1 MVIEA
6 LSPGTTTDELAYYN
20 AVEMLYKGIANKPA
34 QCISNKHT
42 GYGRITFVLPLFQD
56 QTPGVGVVFKD
67 VYIDKNGQMLSGYAE
82 TIYKEENWTTQMV
95 NMDAF
100 FRGGYFGG
108 TNHERKVWC
117 V

>member
-6 LSPGTTTDELAYYN
+6 LSLGTTNEEQAYYN
-20 AVEMLYKGIANKPA
+20 AVKALYTGIDNEPA
-34 QCISNKHT
+34 SYDPIKKTHT

-108 TNHERKVWC
+108 TNHERRV
-117 V
+117 